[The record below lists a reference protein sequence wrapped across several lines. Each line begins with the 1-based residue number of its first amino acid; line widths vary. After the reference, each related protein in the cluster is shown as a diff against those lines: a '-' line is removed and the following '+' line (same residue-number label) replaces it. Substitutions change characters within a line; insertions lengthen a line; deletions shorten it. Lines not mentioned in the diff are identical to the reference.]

1 MTTPSAS
8 ELFVI
13 DSSGWIEFFGDGPRA
28 GDFAP
33 FFDREDSLLL
43 PTIVVYEV
51 YKKLLKSGATIA
63 DRFLSQALRA
73 KNVELDA
80 YLAQAAAKAS
90 IEHDLGM
97 ADAII
102 YATAQ
107 ASSAQLIT
115 SDQHFQG
122 LPGVTLL

>member
-8 ELFVI
+8 ELFVV
-13 DSSGWIEFFGDGPRA
+13 DSSGWIEFLGDGPKA

-33 FFDREDSLLL
+33 YFDREESILL

-51 YKKLLKSGATIA
+51 CKKLLKSGVANPE
-63 DRFLSQALRA
+63 RFLSQALRK

-80 YLAQAAAKAS
+80 YLAQAAAKVSMDYHLA
-90 IEHDLGM
+90 M

-102 YATAQ
+102 YATTL
-107 ASSAQLIT
+107 ASSAGLIT